1 MANQVKN
8 LAQEK
13 VEFIVKVWSSDF
25 PTLAPKSRN
34 YLYDYI
40 KTKHPDFVCGT
51 DVLRDAQKILKA
63 NVERSKTNFDSI
75 FSIQVLESKIHE
87 FVMELRSQFISDAI
101 KLRQS
106 EVSGLAAD
114 INLLKSK
121 VENQAIIIQ
130 QYEEQCRN
138 MKLEIE
144 QLTNALKECNASVD
158 LSNTQERRAANRVLQ
173 EQQVSPVVEQS
184 PNEALL
190 GVTTVARAI
199 DGAVTIADV
208 SAGYGSYTVVE
219 ARAVDSKD
227 AIAQASKGHGTYT
240 ITEAGV

>member
-25 PTLAPKSRN
+25 PTIAPKSRN
-34 YLYDYI
+34 FLYDYVQS
-40 KTKHPDFVCGT
+40 KHPNFVCNSA
-51 DVLRDAQKILKA
+51 LLSEAQKILRDKIKG
-63 NVERSKTNFDSI
+63 SKGDFDSI
-75 FSIQVLESKIHE
+75 FSIQALESKIHE

-158 LSNTQERRAANRVLQ
+158 LSNTQERRAAPMVLQ

-190 GVTTVARAI
+190 GATTVARAI

-208 SAGYGSYTVVE
+208 SAGYGSYTIVE

-227 AIAQASKGHGTYT
+227 AIAKASKGDGTYT